1 MVDVIILSNAIDASM
16 KKMTQNCIDSINDN
30 RCNIIVIEQTDTIYK
45 NCKTIHIKEKFN
57 YNKFANKG
65 ALITD
70 NEWLLIANNDLI
82 FYKGWLDK
90 LLAADYPIVSPKEP
104 ADKRQKDLKT
114 GNHLGYET
122 GRHLSGWC
130 FMIRR
135 DLYEHIGGFDEDM
148 EFWCA
153 DNSLIE
159 QLRAVKIPPM
169 LVTDAIVRHFGSKT
183 LNKSKNKEELTK
195 KQVIKFN
202 KKYNKNLFN
211 YGQG

>member
-1 MVDVIILSNAIDASM
+1 MERYICDVIILSNAIDASM

-30 RCNIIVIEQTDTIYK
+30 RCKIIVIEQTDTIYK

-90 LLAADYPIVSPKEP
+90 LLSADYPIVSPKEP
-104 ADKRQKDLKT
+104 KDKRQIDLIS
-114 GNHLGYET
+114 GNHKGYET

-135 DLYEHIGGFDEDM
+135 DLYEHIGGFNE
-148 EFWCA
+148 EFIFWCA
-153 DNSLIE
+153 DDILIE
-159 QLRAVKIPPM
+159 QLKKVKIPPM
-169 LVTDAIVRHFGSKT
+169 LVTDAIVRHLGSST
-183 LNKSKNKEELTK
+183 LNKMENKDELTK
-195 KQVIKFN
+195 KQLQKFKN
-202 KKYNKNLFN
+202 K
-211 YGQG
+211 YGKG